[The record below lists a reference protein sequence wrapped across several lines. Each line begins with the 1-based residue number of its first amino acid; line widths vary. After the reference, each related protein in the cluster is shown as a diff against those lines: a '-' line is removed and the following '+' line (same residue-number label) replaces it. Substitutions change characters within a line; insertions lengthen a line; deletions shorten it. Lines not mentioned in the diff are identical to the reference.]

1 MRSALGSSVSF
12 PWSRTGLAS
21 LLCQPPGDPHRH
33 TGFDALTSGL
43 SGSPSSVLSTGH
55 SCMLSCFSRVPFYVT
70 PLTSAPQAPLSLGFF
85 RQEHWSGLPWSP
97 PGDLPDPG
105 IELESLL
112 SSALAGR
119 FLTTSATW
127 EAPINWTLLS
137 KCRGR
142 TALA

>member
-70 PLTSAPQAPLSLGFF
+70 PLTSAPQAPLSIGFF

-105 IELESLL
+105 IELVS
-112 SSALAGR
+112 
-119 FLTTSATW
+119 
-127 EAPINWTLLS
+127 
-137 KCRGR
+137 R
-142 TALA
+142 TAFALQADSLSLSHRESSIIKRYKLPIIQ